1 MKVIP
6 PLYKELLNEL
16 LYKFKNVC
24 EDNLV
29 SLVLYGSIARGD
41 FRKDSDIDLLLI
53 FEKLPKEKF
62 LRQRFFIEIEKEIS
76 FEEFYEKGYYPTF
89 SPILKTIKE
98 AKFLSPLYLD
108 MVDDAILLF
117 DKNSF
122 FLNIL
127 ETLRAR
133 LLELGAIKKK
143 IGDKWYWDLKPN
155 YKFGDEIV
163 IE

>member
-16 LYKFKNVC
+16 LYKFKKVH

-53 FEKLPKEKF
+53 FEKLH
-62 LRQRFFIEIEKEIS
+62 
-76 FEEFYEKGYYPTF
+76 
-89 SPILKTIKE
+89 
-98 AKFLSPLYLD
+98 
-108 MVDDAILLF
+108 
-117 DKNSF
+117 
-122 FLNIL
+122 
-127 ETLRAR
+127 
-133 LLELGAIKKK
+133 
-143 IGDKWYWDLKPN
+143 
-155 YKFGDEIV
+155 YKFGDEII